1 MKYLVLPIA
10 LTAFAC
16 TPEIKETPFDN
27 QTSESAVKKI
37 ESVALE
43 GPEKLNNGLTISD
56 LEKRGLKNQT
66 LRTISTSSGQKP
78 DSQLP
83 SSKDKPHTGSDKP
96 SDQDKSPKEKG
107 AEAKK
112 SSKEASATK
121 GLLRLGLLALAG
133 GSGKLPVVNL
143 H

>member
-16 TPEIKETPFDN
+16 TPETKETPFDN
-27 QTSESAVKKI
+27 QTSESAGLKM

-43 GPEKLNNGLTISD
+43 GPEKLNNGRTIAD
-56 LEKRGLKNQT
+56 LEKRGLKNQK
-66 LRTISTSSGQKP
+66 LRTISTSSAKKP
-78 DSQLP
+78 QSQSPL
-83 SSKDKPHTGSDKP
+83 SKDKPKTEGDKP
-96 SDQDKSPKEKG
+96 SDQDKAPKEKE

-121 GLLRLGLLALAG
+121 GLLQLGLLALAG
-133 GSGKLPVVNL
+133 GSGKVPVVTL